1 MAMRYPLTLRPDR
14 NGTIIA
20 QAVDA
25 PGALTV
31 GCDEADAIAQAR
43 DALLTLFAR
52 LIADG
57 EQVPH
62 PSRRRRGQACAVLPP
77 MAAAKIATYQA
88 MREAGLTE
96 ADLARRLGCDLRQ
109 VRRLL
114 DLDHSS
120 RLDQLEAALAALG
133 KRLVIEVRDA
143 A

>member
-1 MAMRYPLTLRPDR
+1 MRYPLTLKKDR

-31 GCDEADAIAQAR
+31 GLDEADARTQAV
-43 DALLTLFAR
+43 DALITLFAA
-52 LIADG
+52 LMAEG
-57 EQVPH
+57 EPIPR
-62 PSRRRRGQACAVLPP
+62 PSRPKPGVPVATLPP
-77 MAAAKIATYQA
+77 MVAAKLAIYQA
-88 MREAGLTE
+88 MREAGLTQS
-96 ADLARRLGCDLRQ
+96 ALAERLGCDPRQ

-133 KRLVIEVRDA
+133 KRLIIEVQDA

>member
-1 MAMRYPLTLRPDR
+1 MKYPLTLRPDR

-31 GCDEADAIAQAR
+31 GRDEADAVAQAV
-43 DALLTLFAR
+43 DALVTLFAY
-52 LIADG
+52 LMTEGQAI
-57 EQVPH
+57 PP
-62 PSRRRRGQACAVLPP
+62 PSRPKRGQACAVLPP
-77 MAAAKIATYQA
+77 MVAAKLAIYQA
-88 MREAGLTE
+88 MHAAGLTQS
-96 ADLARRLGCDLRQ
+96 ALAERLGCDPRQ

-114 DLDHSS
+114 DLDHRS

-133 KRLVIEVRDA
+133 KRLVVEIQDA